1 MSLESKYL
9 EIQQFLSFP
18 DEKFELPQKIDSFIK
33 SEDLKIEILSKIHL
47 FIRNFSMF
55 RDVEFFM
62 ESVYQCIENTLE
74 MEANTI
80 NDFNN
85 LLIKNSLIHFIQD
98 YIDYAQ
104 LTQKRQLL
112 RLLSDSLDK
121 LQIQPLFIN
130 LGLMLKPIYQDSN
143 YLENLKILNEKE
155 INYNLNDN
163 LEITIK
169 NDIDNWLRTIN
180 ISLDNQEECRKEL
193 FEYYDFLVAKYNF
206 SIDSK
211 KYLTLKT
218 EVVEMLSMK
227 LTLLSLM
234 DTFLDESTDPLPI
247 K

>member
-9 EIQQFLSFP
+9 KIQQFLSFP

-33 SEDLKIEILSKIHL
+33 SEDIKIEILSKIHL

-62 ESVYQCIENTLE
+62 ESVYQCIEHTLE
-74 MEANTI
+74 MEADTI

-85 LLIKNSLIHFIQD
+85 LLIKNSLMRFIQD

-130 LGLMLKPIYQDSN
+130 LGLMLKPIYQDTN
-143 YLENLKILNEKE
+143 YLENLKTLNEKE

-169 NDIDNWLRTIN
+169 NDIDNWLRTSN
-180 ISLDNQEECRKEL
+180 VTLDNQEECRKEML
-193 FEYYDFLVAKYNF
+193 EYYDFLVAKYNL

-218 EVVEMLSMK
+218 EIIEMLSMK

-234 DTFLDESTDPLPI
+234 NTLLDESTNPLPI
-247 K
+247 R